1 MDKYKL
7 IQACKDLRVATLKAK
22 EQGIINI
29 SDLHNEDS
37 KEQYQI
43 HEETLFI
50 ELAKDKLITKKKHS
64 SEYKWKYTV
73 EVDGLIFF
81 TITNEELEI

>member
-1 MDKYKL
+1 MENL
-7 IQACKDLRVATLKAK
+7 IKVCKDLRVATLEAQKL
-22 EQGIINI
+22 GVINI
-29 SDLHNEDS
+29 LGLHNEDS

-43 HEETLFI
+43 YEEKLFL

-73 EVDGLIFF
+73 EVDGLTFF

>member
-1 MDKYKL
+1 M
-7 IQACKDLRVATLKAK
+7 CKDLRVATLEAQKL
-22 EQGIINI
+22 GVINI
-29 SDLHNEDS
+29 SGLYNEDS

-50 ELAKDKLITKKKHS
+50 ELATDKLITKKKHS

-81 TITNEELEI
+81 IITNEELEI

>member
-1 MDKYKL
+1 MNKL
-7 IQACKDLRVATLKAK
+7 ELIKICKELREATLKAK
-22 EQGIINI
+22 ELGVINI
-29 SDLHNEDS
+29 SGLYNKDS

-43 HEETLFI
+43 GEETLFV
-50 ELAKDKLITKKKHS
+50 ELAKDKEVTKQEHS

-81 TITNEELEI
+81 IITNEELEI